1 MREAPGKRRCRRVET
16 QNHKLGITA
25 SYNPGDKPS
34 FTALDSVWR
43 QLALSL
49 ENLPKGSGQL
59 KLMLTSHEM

>member
-16 QNHKLGITA
+16 QNHKLGIRA

-49 ENLPKGSGQL
+49 KNLPKGSGQL
-59 KLMLTSHEM
+59 KLTLTSHEM